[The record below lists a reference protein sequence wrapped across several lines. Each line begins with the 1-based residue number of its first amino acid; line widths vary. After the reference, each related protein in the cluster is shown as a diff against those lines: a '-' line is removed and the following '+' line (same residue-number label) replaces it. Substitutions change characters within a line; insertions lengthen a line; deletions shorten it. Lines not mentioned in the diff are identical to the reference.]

1 MSFRVKMPRGLGGY
15 SRPVQHVAPP
25 PKIETTTSE
34 ISELDKLLSLPDF
47 SSIADLDSIIG
58 DQLLSFDEN
67 IERWANIDHIDN
79 VDNIPTE
86 TIDDHEMSV
95 PNLSLEDHGPT
106 GPTGPLG
113 PSGIIVSG
121 TGFLKPSSFTHIS
134 PGALL
139 EELSL
144 ESDFIQVNNIV
155 RLNYG
160 FSFAKI
166 SLDDKHSFTIELSIP
181 ELPRVSASGILRGT
195 GYGILDQD
203 DGNSYLLLCK
213 GNIQENGK
221 FQLVFVGSKECSE
234 GGMQAHGSWSYLV

>member
-1 MSFRVKMPRGLGGY
+1 MSFRVKMPRGLGGH
-15 SRPVQHVAPP
+15 SRPVQRVAPP
-25 PKIETTTSE
+25 PKTETTTSE

-47 SSIADLDSIIG
+47 SSIADLDSIVG

-67 IERWANIDHIDN
+67 IERWANIDN
-79 VDNIPTE
+79 VGITME

-95 PNLSLEDHGPT
+95 PNLSLEDHGRT

-121 TGFLKPSSFTHIS
+121 TGFLKPNSFMHVS
-134 PGALL
+134 PPGALL

-166 SLDDKHSFTIELSIP
+166 SLDDKHKFVIGLSLP
-181 ELPRVSASGILRGT
+181 ELPKASTSGILRGT
-195 GYGILDQD
+195 GYGILDQS

-213 GNIQENGK
+213 GNIQENGE
-221 FQLVFVGSKECSE
+221 FRLVFVGSKECSE
-234 GGMQAHGSWSYLV
+234 GELQAHGSWSYLV